1 MSGHPAR
8 PHREDLNRQ
17 AHLGRIEKLV
27 ERVKALEAEV
37 GALKEATGPL
47 DP

>member
-8 PHREDLNRQ
+8 PHREDLARQ

-27 ERVKALEAEV
+27 ERVKALEAKVE
-37 GALKEATGPL
+37 ALEDSDDPL
-47 DP
+47 DR